1 MNYLS
6 SHLSSNFPYEHRTSS
21 VNWAKL
27 DEREEATKAKFADE
41 LTKSV
46 HRIIHSPHL
55 DQGADILVHF
65 LESPQQL
72 SNLLNK
78 DFKKQY
84 PKIHDLVSS
93 LHLDKDYRDL
103 VKKFSPSLKNF
114 LLNTKNLISPKHNQV
129 LHEFS
134 LLLANTIT
142 NESKNEFG
150 DKIKIKELLNN
161 CNRVFENCST
171 NLEMI
176 KLAQDICIKK
186 PHFISETLDI
196 WKNFC
201 ERLDV
206 KVGFKI
212 CLASELLKLISKFI
226 PRNN

>member
-1 MNYLS
+1 
-6 SHLSSNFPYEHRTSS
+6 
-21 VNWAKL
+21 
-27 DEREEATKAKFADE
+27 
-41 LTKSV
+41 
-46 HRIIHSPHL
+46 
-55 DQGADILVHF
+55 
-65 LESPQQL
+65 
-72 SNLLNK
+72 
-78 DFKKQY
+78 
-84 PKIHDLVSS
+84 
-93 LHLDKDYRDL
+93 
-103 VKKFSPSLKNF
+103 
-114 LLNTKNLISPKHNQV
+114 
-129 LHEFS
+129 